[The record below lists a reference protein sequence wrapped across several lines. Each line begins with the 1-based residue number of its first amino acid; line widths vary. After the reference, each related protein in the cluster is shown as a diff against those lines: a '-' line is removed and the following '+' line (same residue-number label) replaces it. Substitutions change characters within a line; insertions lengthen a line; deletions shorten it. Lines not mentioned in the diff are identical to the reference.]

1 MANKSALNIGKTC
14 LELPFS
20 ESMNLDVTYNQ
31 FHLTNK
37 LIGRLYSIGTKAT
50 LSCKDPT
57 ALLIGPE
64 EVYCSDN
71 GPCWHVFRDRQC
83 GKLFQKIN
91 ILVDLTFFSFT
102 RMIIKI
108 SKDLLF

>member
-50 LSCKDPT
+50 LSCKNSTD
-57 ALLIGPE
+57 LLIGPE
-64 EVYCSDN
+64 EVYCSEN
-71 GPCWHVFRDRQC
+71 GPWHVFRDIQC
-83 GKLFQKIN
+83 GKLFKKIN
-91 ILVDLTFFSFT
+91 ILFDLTLLFFT

-108 SKDLLF
+108 P